1 MGRATHN
8 RYGNYRGAL
17 CVGINDSGRW
27 QSEDPLLLDQTQSH
41 FTPHIVFHLAACKH
55 VRLAQEQ
62 NERLAAHNNVFD
74 SSTWRG
80 GTPQS
85 SRPFHADFHRQSGQ
99 PINVMSLSKCLA
111 NVASQAL

>member
-1 MGRATHN
+1 M
-8 RYGNYRGAL
+8 

-62 NERLAAHNNVFD
+62 NERLAAHNNVSAAAHGAGAPRNQVDHFMQI
-74 SSTWRG
+74 STDKAVNRS
-80 GTPQS
+80 T
-85 SRPFHADFHRQSGQ
+85 
-99 PINVMSLSKCLA
+99 
-111 NVASQAL
+111 